1 MLTYLVIV
9 SIFWFKNLMRVVSIY
24 DFSFS
29 ELERK
34 IVKNRFF
41 VNIPVF
47 FAVFSQ
53 FFPRNFHRRKISK
66 NGI

>member
-9 SIFWFKNLMRVVSIY
+9 SIFWYKYLMRVVSLY
-24 DFSFS
+24 DFSFR

-41 VNIPVF
+41 VNISVF

-53 FFPRNFHRRKISK
+53 FFPRNFS
-66 NGI
+66 